1 MTSGNTLEEV
11 RRDFTQAVFPRLRK
25 SKVGVLEAS
34 EEFLEYTDEI
44 PRVARHVCMFT
55 CQVLVFSESQVTS

>member
-1 MTSGNTLEEV
+1 MEEV

-44 PRVARHVCMFT
+44 PGVARYVCMFT
-55 CQVLVFSESQVTS
+55 CQVLVFSKPQVTS